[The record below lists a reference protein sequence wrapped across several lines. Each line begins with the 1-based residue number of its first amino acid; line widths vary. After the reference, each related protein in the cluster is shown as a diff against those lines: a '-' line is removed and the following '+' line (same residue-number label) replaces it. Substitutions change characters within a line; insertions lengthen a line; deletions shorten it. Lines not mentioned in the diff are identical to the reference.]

1 MEKLTINKF
10 IGLVDSD
17 RAKEVYAKLLAL
29 RTEYEIDKTTAFN
42 LEFFERCYHATTKI
56 VEKTEFTKLQLCG
69 CVFGIMKDLEQ
80 IGFTSQQLEKVANLY
95 IE

>member
-1 MEKLTINKF
+1 MEKLTVKDF
-10 IGLVDSD
+10 IKLVDSD

-42 LEFFERCYHATTKI
+42 PEFFERCYHIATKT
-56 VEKTEFTKLQLCG
+56 VEKTKFTKLQLCG
-69 CVFGIMKDLEQ
+69 CVFGIMQDLEQ

>member
-1 MEKLTINKF
+1 MEKLTINDF
-10 IGLVDSD
+10 IDLVDSD

-42 LEFFERCYHATTKI
+42 PEFFERCYHVTTKL

-69 CVFGIMKDLEQ
+69 CVLGIMKDLEQ
-80 IGFTSQQLEKVANLY
+80 IGFTSQQLEKVSNLN
-95 IE
+95 I